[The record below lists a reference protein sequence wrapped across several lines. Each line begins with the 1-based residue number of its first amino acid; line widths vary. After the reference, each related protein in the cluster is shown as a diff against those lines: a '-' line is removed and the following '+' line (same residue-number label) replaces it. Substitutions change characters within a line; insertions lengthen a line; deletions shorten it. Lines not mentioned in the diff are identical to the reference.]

1 MKESASQL
9 REMVR
14 KKYAEVA
21 QKPQSGCCTPCCESD
36 AQPEDGFSM
45 IGDAYDGASGYLA
58 DADLGLG
65 CGVPVEHAGL
75 QPGQTVLDL
84 GSGAGLDAFIA
95 RQEVGD
101 SGHVIGV
108 DMTAEMVAKA
118 RDNAVK
124 SHLDNV
130 EFRLGEIEFLPIL
143 SDSIDVVIS
152 NCVLNLVPD
161 KQRAF
166 AEIFRVLKPGG
177 RFCISD
183 VVSSREL
190 PDWVKGIAE
199 AYESREFARG
209 MRDIMSLA
217 DKANQYIDEKQPWV
231 AIKDEARHAEVQQ
244 VCTIG
249 LNCFRQLVIFLKP
262 VLPGVAAQAENFL
275 NVPALTWADLESN
288 LLDHKINR
296 FEPLMTRVEAVFIE
310 RMIEAGKEA
319 QVEEAKINAGSGDS
333 SIESIADEIKYDDF
347 AKLDFRVAR
356 IVAAK
361 RVEKSD
367 KLLQLTLD
375 IGSETRN
382 VFAGISGAY
391 DPEAL
396 EGKLTIMVANL
407 APRKMRFGVSEGMV
421 LAAGTGDK
429 ELYILHPDSGA
440 KPGMRVS

>member
-1 MKESASQL
+1 MKETASQL

-36 AQPEDGFSM
+36 AQSADGFSM
-45 IGDAYDGASGYLA
+45 IGDAYDGASGYVA

-65 CGVPVEHAGL
+65 CGVPVEHARL

-108 DMTAEMVAKA
+108 DMTAEMIAKA
-118 RDNAVK
+118 RENAGK

-130 EFRLGEIEFLPIL
+130 EFRLGEIEFLPVL

-190 PDWVKGIAE
+190 PDWVKDIAE
-199 AYESREFARG
+199 AYAGCVSGTIPKGDYLQLIEDAGFGSVEVASERRI
-209 MRDIMSLA
+209 DIPAELIDKSLTR
-217 DKANQYIDEKQPWV
+217 QQSE
-231 AIKDEARHAEVQQ
+231 EARDSDLH
-244 VCTIG
+244 
-249 LNCFRQLVIFLKP
+249 
-262 VLPGVAAQAENFL
+262 VL
-275 NVPALTWADLESN
+275 
-288 LLDHKINR
+288 
-296 FEPLMTRVEAVFIE
+296 
-310 RMIEAGKEA
+310 
-319 QVEEAKINAGSGDS
+319 
-333 SIESIADEIKYDDF
+333 SITVTATK
-347 AKLDFRVAR
+347 KAR
-356 IVAAK
+356 H
-361 RVEKSD
+361 
-367 KLLQLTLD
+367 
-375 IGSETRN
+375 N
-382 VFAGISGAY
+382 
-391 DPEAL
+391 
-396 EGKLTIMVANL
+396 
-407 APRKMRFGVSEGMV
+407 
-421 LAAGTGDK
+421 
-429 ELYILHPDSGA
+429 
-440 KPGMRVS
+440 